1 MCVCVSVCMVCV
13 CEGVTIKIC
22 EGGGYIEL
30 MYANVLTQYKCMCT
44 KKSHSQEWSG
54 NVTS

>member
-22 EGGGYIEL
+22 EGGYIEL
-30 MYANVLTQYKCMCT
+30 MYVNVLTQYKCMCT
-44 KKSHSQEWSG
+44 KNSHIPKSG
-54 NVTS
+54 LGM